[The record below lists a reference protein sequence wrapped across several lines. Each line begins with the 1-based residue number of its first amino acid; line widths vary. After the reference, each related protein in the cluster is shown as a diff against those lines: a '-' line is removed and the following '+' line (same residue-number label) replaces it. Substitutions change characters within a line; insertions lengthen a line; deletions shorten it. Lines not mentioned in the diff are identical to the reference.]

1 MFNISDS
8 AVVISAI
15 AMVVLS
21 FRGVDYKTP
30 DAIPGNSDSD
40 QK

>member
-21 FRGVDYKTP
+21 VRGVEYRTP
-30 DAIPGNSDSD
+30 DSSDGDAKQEQS
-40 QK
+40 